1 MVSIMTMNTAQRIPS
16 QSPLHSRH
24 SLSVSLAST
33 PEEII
38 QCLRLRYEIFTGEMG
53 AKLDSQIPGLDCDR
67 YDEYARHLVI
77 RDMESEKIV
86 GTTRL
91 ISVEAARQAGAFYSE
106 SEFDISAVLALNANL
121 LEVGRTCIAES
132 HRNGAV
138 LSLLWKGIARI
149 TEMENIDYL
158 IGCASIPLSDT
169 PDYAHAIMNMLREK
183 HTSDVTVNVTP
194 RYSLPNRGHYE
205 VQDVILPTLL
215 KGYIRLGSKVSAEAC
230 YDPDFNVADVFILL
244 DRDNI
249 EKRYSRHFL
258 ERV

>member
-1 MVSIMTMNTAQRIPS
+1 MVPNMTINVAQRIAS
-16 QSPLHSRH
+16 RSPLHSRH
-24 SLSVSLAST
+24 SLSISVAST
-33 PEEII
+33 PEEIT

-53 AKLDSQIPGLDCDR
+53 AKLDTLISGLDCDR
-67 YDEYARHLVI
+67 YDEFARHLVI

-91 ISVEAARQAGAFYSE
+91 ISVEAARQAGSYYSE
-106 SEFDISAVLALNANL
+106 SEFDLSAVLALNANL

-158 IGCASIPLSDT
+158 IGCASIPLSET
-169 PDYAHAIMNMLREK
+169 PDYAHAIMNMLREN
-183 HTSDVTVNVTP
+183 HTSDITATVTP
-194 RYSLPNRGHYE
+194 RHPLPIRSHEE
-205 VQDVILPTLL
+205 VKDVILPTLL

-258 ERV
+258 ERA